1 MIKFCERAIID
12 NITRFS
18 FLPVFYSVPPNEN
31 VAQKM
36 KVTNL
41 NFTVSKSVWILF
53 FSLLFSSIAKAGNS
67 TDTSQKPLLAAV
79 SKAEN
84 ANYITLEANVVFP
97 EILAG
102 NEEQALEYVEKFA
115 TNRRAYLIRTY
126 DRSKKYFPKAT
137 AILKKYNLPHE
148 LKVLLALESAFNCNA
163 VSKAG
168 AVGYWQ
174 IMDEVAKEYGLKYVA
189 KEKAVDIKKVDNKKD
204 LKKTSVKKDEVKK
217 MVVKKPVAVD
227 DRKNF
232 NKSTYAAARY
242 LKDRSRNLDNDLLLM
257 VASYNCGVGNVW
269 SAMEKTGKTDPDF
282 WDVKSYLPAET
293 QAYVMN
299 FITLN
304 VIFNNY
310 EKFTK
315 NTLLFEPV
323 KVKVDNIDKTTMTES
338 SASFKD

>member
-1 MIKFCERAIID
+1 
-12 NITRFS
+12 
-18 FLPVFYSVPPNEN
+18 
-31 VAQKM
+31 M

-41 NFTVSKSVWILF
+41 NFTASKLVWTLF
-53 FSLLFSSIAKAGNS
+53 FSLLFSSIAKADS
-67 TDTSQKPLLAAV
+67 TIDTSQKPLLAAV
-79 SKAEN
+79 GKADN
-84 ANYITLEANVVFP
+84 LNYITLEANVIFP

-148 LKVLLALESAFNCNA
+148 LKVLLALESAFNGNA

-189 KEKAVDIKKVDNKKD
+189 KEKVTVAKKTAIKKDFKKIEAKTAAS
-204 LKKTSVKKDEVKK
+204 KKTEAKKT
-217 MVVKKPVAVD
+217 VALD

-269 SAMEKTGKTDPDF
+269 NAMEKTGKSDPDF
-282 WDVKSYLPAET
+282 WDIKSYLPAET

-304 VIFNNY
+304 VIYNNY
-310 EKFTK
+310 DKFTK
-315 NTLLFEPV
+315 NTLFFEPV
-323 KVKVDNIDKTTMTES
+323 KVKVDNVDKASIKES
-338 SASFKD
+338 STLHD